1 MIDSEAMAKL
11 PLLPRDEEGPVFA
24 EPWQAHAFAALVR
37 LVEEGQIR
45 WEEWAERLG
54 AQFRES
60 EERCEF
66 DTGQRYYEHWL
77 TALEQLVVEKQLTD
91 WDELAEERNFI
102 EANDH
107 HRREH
112 QLHNHDHDHDH
123 QR

>member
-1 MIDSEAMAKL
+1 MIDSTTLAKL
-11 PLLPRDEEGPVFA
+11 PLLPRDEEGPVFT
-24 EPWQAHAFAALVR
+24 EPWQAQAFATLVK
-37 LVEEGQIR
+37 LVDDGQIT

-54 AQFRES
+54 AQFRKS

-77 TALEQLVVEKQLTD
+77 AALEELIVEKELTG
-91 WDELAEERNFI
+91 WAELKEERDSI

-112 QLHNHDHDHDH
+112 QLHHDHDHTH
-123 QR
+123 

>member
-1 MIDSEAMAKL
+1 MIDADTLAKL

-24 EPWQAHAFAALVR
+24 EPWQAQAFAALFR
-37 LVEEGQIR
+37 LVEEGQIA
-45 WEEWAERLG
+45 WQEWAERLG

-77 TALEQLVVEKQLTD
+77 NALEHLIVEKGLTG
-91 WDELAEERNFI
+91 WEELAKERGFI

-112 QLHNHDHDHDH
+112 QLHHDH
-123 QR
+123 